1 MEEMKRRDLRALSRA
16 DLIELLV
23 AQNEQLSSLEPQEAS
38 PDSQEASSPSD
49 EAAEKDLTPERL
61 AAEQAR
67 LTRRQRAARMAA
79 STVGTILVVAA
90 LAVIVAVY
98 AFPVFRIQGSSME
111 PTLMDGDVVVA
122 HKGAMPATGDLVA
135 FYRGNDLLVK
145 RVIATAGQ
153 WVDIDRYGNVSVDG
167 QPLDEPYLTTK
178 ARGTCDITLPYQVP
192 ESHVF
197 VMGDERDI
205 SIDSRSSEVGC
216 VATDN
221 IAGIIDLRVWPLGGF
236 GVPGA
241 NAS

>member
-1 MEEMKRRDLRALSRA
+1 MEEMRRRDLRTLSRA
-16 DLIELLV
+16 DLIELLI
-23 AQNEQLSSLEPQEAS
+23 AQDEQLSSREAQGV
-38 PDSQEASSPSD
+38 PSPSD
-49 EAAEKDLTPERL
+49 EAAEKDLAPEQL

-67 LTRRQRAARMAA
+67 LTRRQRVARTAA
-79 STVGTILVVAA
+79 STVGAILVVAA
-90 LAVIVAVY
+90 IAVIVAVY

-122 HKGAMPATGDLVA
+122 HKGATPATGDLVA

-167 QPLDEPYLTTK
+167 QPLDEPYLVTK
-178 ARGTCDITLPYQVP
+178 ARGTCDIALPYQVP

-221 IAGIIDLRVWPLGGF
+221 IAGIIDLRVWPLGHTQ
-236 GVPGA
+236 
-241 NAS
+241 S

>member
-1 MEEMKRRDLRALSRA
+1 MEEMKRRDLRTLSRA
-16 DLIELLV
+16 DLIELLI
-23 AQNEQLSSLEPQEAS
+23 AQNEQLSSHEAQGV
-38 PDSQEASSPSD
+38 PSPSD
-49 EAAEKDLTPERL
+49 EAAEKDLAPEQL
-61 AAEQAR
+61 VAEQAR
-67 LTRRQRAARMAA
+67 LTHRQRVVRTAA
-79 STVGTILVVAA
+79 STVGAILVVAA
-90 LAVIVAVY
+90 IAVIVAVY

-122 HKGAMPATGDLVA
+122 HKGATPATGDLVA

-167 QPLDEPYLTTK
+167 QPLDEPYLVTK
-178 ARGTCDITLPYQVP
+178 ARGTCDIALPYQVP

-221 IAGIIDLRVWPLGGF
+221 IAGIIDLRVWPLGH
-236 GVPGA
+236 A
-241 NAS
+241 QN

>member
-1 MEEMKRRDLRALSRA
+1 MEEMRRRDLRTLSRA
-16 DLIELLV
+16 DLIELLI
-23 AQNEQLSSLEPQEAS
+23 AQNEQLASHEAQEA
-38 PDSQEASSPSD
+38 PSPSD
-49 EAAEKDLTPERL
+49 EAAEKDLAPEQL
-61 AAEQAR
+61 VAEQAR
-67 LTRRQRAARMAA
+67 LTHRQRVARTAA
-79 STVGTILVVAA
+79 STVGAILVVAA
-90 LAVIVAVY
+90 IAVIVAVY

-122 HKGAMPATGDLVA
+122 HKGATPATGDLVA

-167 QPLDEPYLTTK
+167 QPLDEPYLVTK
-178 ARGTCDITLPYQVP
+178 ARGTCDIALPYQVP

-221 IAGIIDLRVWPLGGF
+221 IAGIIDLRVWPLGH
-236 GVPGA
+236 A
-241 NAS
+241 QN